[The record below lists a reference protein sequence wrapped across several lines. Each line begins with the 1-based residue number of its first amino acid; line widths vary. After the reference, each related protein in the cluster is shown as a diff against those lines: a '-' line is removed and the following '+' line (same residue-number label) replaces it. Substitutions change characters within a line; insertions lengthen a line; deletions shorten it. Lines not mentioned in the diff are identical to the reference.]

1 MRYFRNKL
9 DVYKMQAISRTQK
22 ERSCALVSVCNKKFS
37 SQPDIPVCQDPEKM
51 FCAEHAKD
59 IARISTA
66 RYSPDVI
73 GMLSMLLSQSRRNAN
88 VFLMYMIGGR
98 KSQSAYF
105 AYEMTDMFLS

>member
-1 MRYFRNKL
+1 MCSGFCLEQKIFITARHFRL
-9 DVYKMQAISRTQK
+9 SGPA
-22 ERSCALVSVCNKKFS
+22 AL
-37 SQPDIPVCQDPEKM
+37 EKM

-66 RYSPDVI
+66 RFSPDVI
-73 GMLSMLLSQSRRNAN
+73 CMLSMLLSQSRRNAN
-88 VFLMYMIGGR
+88 VLLMYMIGGR